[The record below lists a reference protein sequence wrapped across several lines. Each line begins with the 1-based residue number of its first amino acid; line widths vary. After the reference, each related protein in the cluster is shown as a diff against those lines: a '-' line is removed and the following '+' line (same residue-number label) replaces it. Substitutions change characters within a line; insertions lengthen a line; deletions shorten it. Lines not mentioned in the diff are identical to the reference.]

1 MKIGINQIV
10 MKKIIPNLTLLFLL
24 TAGTVM
30 AQRPNQNIDPEKLQ
44 AARIAFITS
53 RIDLKP
59 EQAERFWPIF
69 NKYTEQREVSMKSI
83 SQLNRG
89 SDAITEEEAKTR
101 IQKRLQL
108 QQKLIDDE
116 KVFVSE
122 ISKVITSKQVLMLHD
137 IARDFNRYI
146 YQRQR
151 GQGN

>member
-1 MKIGINQIV
+1 MKTGINPTV
-10 MKKIIPNLTLLFLL
+10 MKKITPYLVLLFLL
-24 TAGTVM
+24 LAGTVM

-69 NKYTEQREVSMKSI
+69 NKYTEQREASMKSI

-89 SDAITEEEAKTR
+89 SEAISEDEAKTR

-116 KVFVSE
+116 KAFVAE
-122 ISKVITSKQVLMLHD
+122 VSKVITSKQVLMLHD

-146 YQRQR
+146 CQRQR

>member
-1 MKIGINQIV
+1 
-10 MKKIIPNLTLLFLL
+10 MKKITPYLTLLFLL
-24 TAGTVM
+24 LAGTVM

-69 NKYTEQREVSMKSI
+69 NKYTEQREASMKSI

-89 SDAITEEEAKTR
+89 SDAITEDEAKTR

-108 QQKLIDDE
+108 QQKLIDEE
-116 KVFVSE
+116 KTIKNFICKKAKIILNAQSEQEIFKKIVSN
-122 ISKVITSKQVLMLHD
+122 VQ
-137 IARDFNRYI
+137 
-146 YQRQR
+146 
-151 GQGN
+151 

>member
-10 MKKIIPNLTLLFLL
+10 MKIIIPYLTLFFLL

>member
-1 MKIGINQIV
+1 MKTGINPIA
-10 MKKIIPNLTLLFLL
+10 MKKITPYLTLIFLL
-24 TAGTVM
+24 LAGTVM

-69 NKYTEQREVSMKSI
+69 NKYTEQREASMKSI

-89 SDAITEEEAKTR
+89 SEAISEEDAKTR

-108 QQKLIDDE
+108 QQKLIDEE
-116 KVFVSE
+116 KAFVTE
-122 ISKVITSKQVLMLHD
+122 VSKVITSKQVLMLHD

>member
-10 MKKIIPNLTLLFLL
+10 MKKIIPYLTLLFLL

>member
-1 MKIGINQIV
+1 M
-10 MKKIIPNLTLLFLL
+10 
-24 TAGTVM
+24 AGNVL

-59 EQAERFWPIF
+59 EQAERFWPVF
-69 NKYTEQREVSMKSI
+69 NKYTDQRESTMKSI
-83 SQLNRG
+83 SELNRG
-89 SDAITEEEAKTR
+89 SEAISEDEAKTR
-101 IQKRLQL
+101 VQKRIQL

-116 KVFVSE
+116 KVFVAE
-122 ISKVITSKQVLMLHD
+122 VSKVITYKQVLMLHN

-151 GQGN
+151 GQGK